1 MRALGVKL
9 PRAVPSGRLT
19 RGAHANEQARQV
31 AGVVLW
37 VANGLRAQG
46 LFRRFHVRV
55 HSMVE
60 DNAALIALVFACG
73 R

>member
-1 MRALGVKL
+1 M
-9 PRAVPSGRLT
+9 PSRRLT
-19 RGAHANEQARQV
+19 PLLCAHASDQAQQE
-31 AGVVLW
+31 AGIVLW
-37 VANGLRAQG
+37 VANGLRARC

>member
-1 MRALGVKL
+1 MGVRL
-9 PRAVPSGRLT
+9 RRAVPLRRLT
-19 RGAHANEQARQV
+19 PLSWADTSVQGLRA

-37 VANGLRAQG
+37 VANGLWAQC

-60 DNAALIALVFACG
+60 DNAALIALVFAFE